1 MSMSKTSEEG
11 AASNSGAPSSILQ
24 SILVA
29 ETLDLKHT
37 TQLRNLKVAG
47 GRSLFAELCTILRT
61 EAPGRFTALRE
72 AIEKKDNVQAGKLA
86 HSFVGSAAAV
96 GARQLQA
103 GMRAMELAS
112 GTTNWQQ
119 IDDCML
125 AIDEAW
131 KRLVLAIDEMENQG
145 NL

>member
-1 MSMSKTSEEG
+1 MTKTPKVG
-11 AASNSGAPSSILQ
+11 AVENAGTPSSILQ
-24 SILVA
+24 TILVA

-37 TQLRNLKVAG
+37 SQLRNLKVAG
-47 GRSLFAELCTILRT
+47 GKSLFAELCTILRT
-61 EAPGRFTALRE
+61 EAPGRFAALRT

-112 GTTNWQQ
+112 TAENWQQ
-119 IDDCML
+119 IDDCMT

-131 KRLVLAIDEMENQG
+131 KRLVLAIDEMESQG
-145 NL
+145 DL